1 MTLGMKP
8 PQYAM
13 TVTVP
18 GPDGKPRT
26 FEDSLHLTPEELK
39 QSVAERPTQMYSVT
53 ECGNYAGCFGMDSL
67 GSVAEAVVLEDP
79 VVLSDGHQRPD
90 ECRPPLADKCVRQAH
105 QRAGL
110 MQWSAAECVNTRIEN
125 KAAHFASRAEHE
137 QWRKEQKEKLQKT
150 VFVLPMQALAE
161 EETRRCG
168 FFVFNFGDD
177 TWKSPAQ
184 YCHRKDPLHADAA
197 SSSDDDIDLD
207 LDDSESDADGPE
219 AAQPTTNKR
228 KRDTDTDT
236 DTDTCPTVK
245 NGFWCGL
252 PYNGLRTQL
261 TGQQRSGLFEY
272 YLRLGRAP
280 LPAPLWTASDWKAFA
295 HNNHDALAALGG
307 DCIPTQALQ
316 HIMHRTHW
324 DRRQTAQLPALGA
337 IAAVVQDLW
346 AQRICR
352 GLPYELMPD
361 NERVWGMPPWVM
373 PSKLWPV
380 YARTEFDWLRP
391 NLYHLSNLKTDT
403 ASAAAA
409 RARRTRNG
417 DARPRRPHERPPD
430 GSHRRRALLRHL
442 PDRTRHQNPAALL
455 GRNARLTHAKQR
467 PALGTL

>member
-1 MTLGMKP
+1 
-8 PQYAM
+8 
-13 TVTVP
+13 
-18 GPDGKPRT
+18 
-26 FEDSLHLTPEELK
+26 
-39 QSVAERPTQMYSVT
+39 
-53 ECGNYAGCFGMDSL
+53 
-67 GSVAEAVVLEDP
+67 
-79 VVLSDGHQRPD
+79 
-90 ECRPPLADKCVRQAH
+90 
-105 QRAGL
+105 
-110 MQWSAAECVNTRIEN
+110 
-125 KAAHFASRAEHE
+125 
-137 QWRKEQKEKLQKT
+137 
-150 VFVLPMQALAE
+150 MQALAE

-184 YCHRKDPLHADAA
+184 YCHRKDPLHADAT

-252 PYNGLRTQL
+252 PT
-261 TGQQRSGLFEY
+261 TDCARSSPDSSEAASSSTTSASDAP
-272 YLRLGRAP
+272 RL
-280 LPAPLWTASDWKAFA
+280 APLWTASDWKAFA

-352 GLPYELMPD
+352 GLPYGSCRTTNASGACRP
-361 NERVWGMPPWVM
+361 GHA
-373 PSKLWPV
+373 SKLWPV

-391 NLYHLSNLKTDT
+391 NLYHSEQFENRHRIGCLPLVPSDT
-403 ASAAAA
+403 K
-409 RARRTRNG
+409 
-417 DARPRRPHERPPD
+417 
-430 GSHRRRALLRHL
+430 RRRSASQ
-442 PDRTRHQNPAALL
+442 TS
-455 GRNARLTHAKQR
+455 
-467 PALGTL
+467 